1 MEEKC
6 VCGVG
11 TEWRGN
17 TQGSWACIEK
27 LDLLLINPV
36 LRRTSQTHWRREFW
50 CLRTSDHLY
59 HCDQSISQ
67 KTPYP
72 WRIKI
77 QLEFCWEQTHSG
89 HNIFF
94 DTHLS
99 ISFFSGPLMA
109 VILFSALIILSV
121 CNDTHT
127 SIVIQYLSHHVWLFK
142 MEPLG
147 SSILLQDYDIIIFFL
162 MTEWCS
168 TACIW
173 KLVPRLCSFWVAITE
188 PLRLGN
194 LWGKGVYFGL
204 YTFHSSVDRHLD
216 YFSLMNITAM
226 DTATIFALKWYGN
239 HRQQLCR
246 KQEGLHHT

>member
-1 MEEKC
+1 MGFFSVTQWFYFQFNAINWVGVTPGKYHMLLCLMEEKC
-6 VCGVG
+6 VCGGG

-36 LRRTSQTHWRREFW
+36 LRRISQTHWRREFW

-109 VILFSALIILSV
+109 MILFSALIILSV
-121 CNDTHT
+121 CNDTHKQCHT
-127 SIVIQYLSHHVWLFK
+127 
-142 MEPLG
+142 
-147 SSILLQDYDIIIFFL
+147 
-162 MTEWCS
+162 
-168 TACIW
+168 
-173 KLVPRLCSFWVAITE
+173 VPVSPCLAF
-188 PLRLGN
+188 
-194 LWGKGVYFGL
+194 
-204 YTFHSSVDRHLD
+204 
-216 YFSLMNITAM
+216 
-226 DTATIFALKWYGN
+226 
-239 HRQQLCR
+239 
-246 KQEGLHHT
+246 